1 MFGKTLFLFVLA
13 FLLTICCL
21 IVSAMLCL
29 YNPTHSR
36 ALDCFKMRKLL
47 MGVGVYRGAVM
58 TLRSKP
64 YGYKKDHIY
73 HVKTMETYSTA
84 IPLDHVAVVQII
96 LK

>member
-1 MFGKTLFLFVLA
+1 
-13 FLLTICCL
+13 
-21 IVSAMLCL
+21 
-29 YNPTHSR
+29 
-36 ALDCFKMRKLL
+36 

-73 HVKTMETYSTA
+73 HVKIMETYSTA
-84 IPLDHVAVVQII
+84 IPLDHVVVVQII